1 MKIQLSHYEN
11 KVFCQHETSVIAF
24 PAHDDGARQRT
35 VKYIKSVADAAGV
48 EVEEIQT
55 SQIFLDCV
63 FPVVTHK
70 FDRWLAECFEQDVFE
85 EIRNR
90 LSDSVAI
97 HFADGMKSARQT
109 LAYPEEQRFDGPEDR
124 YITDIESLAFFLG
137 FHKVMDAAK
146 V

>member
-1 MKIQLSHYEN
+1 MRFQISHYKN

-24 PAHDDGARQRT
+24 SAHDEGEKKRT
-35 VKYIKSVADAAGV
+35 VRYIKSVADAAGV
-48 EVEEIQT
+48 EVEEIQPD
-55 SQIFLDCV
+55 QLFLDCV
-63 FPVVTHK
+63 LPVVTHK
-70 FDRWLAECFEQDVFE
+70 FDRWLAERFEQDVFE

-97 HFADGMKSARQT
+97 HFADGMKSARET
-109 LAYPEEQRFDGPEDR
+109 LAYPEDQRFDGPEDR

-137 FHKVMDAAK
+137 FYKVMDVAK